1 MAHPPHPAE
10 RRADMSKLDDALA
23 YIAAYSLI
31 PERRAQNVTYT
42 AKDAEEKLRNGRID
56 DCAAAIRLAQN
67 TIRRAIKPH
76 RVEFGF
82 GSSLSDN
89 WSNHT
94 TTFGYRFEVS
104 PCCYL
109 GDKHGKR
116 QRIKFEVSGMAANA
130 AELMAQ
136 IEPVKAALD
145 ALTASGY

>member
-1 MAHPPHPAE
+1 
-10 RRADMSKLDDALA
+10 MSAKLDNALA

-31 PERRAQNVTYT
+31 PERRAQNLTYA
-42 AKDAEEKLRNGRID
+42 AKDAEDKLRKERID
-56 DCAAAIRLAQN
+56 DCAASIRLAQN

-82 GSSLSDN
+82 GSSFSDN

-94 TTFGYRFEVS
+94 TTFGYCFEVS

-130 AELMAQ
+130 AELMAV
-136 IEPVKAALD
+136 PNVDGALVGGASLKAAD
-145 ALTASGY
+145 FMGIAAAYR